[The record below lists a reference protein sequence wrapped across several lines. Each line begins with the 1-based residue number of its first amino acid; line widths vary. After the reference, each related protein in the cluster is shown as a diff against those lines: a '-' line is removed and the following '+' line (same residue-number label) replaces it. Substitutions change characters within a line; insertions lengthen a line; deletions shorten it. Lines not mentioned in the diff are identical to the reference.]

1 MNYIDPSGHWPS
13 VPTESTIVR
22 RDDIPITN
30 DSNAQSIDW
39 DEWVDSLGG
48 DYSQK
53 EKNHI
58 VEAMKVAEMAG
69 VMQSCNGMDGMS
81 HDTDA
86 VDFILNFVLG
96 ATGAFINSGGGLWY
110 KITDAINDLYGKDY
124 ETPIEYLESISTNKL
139 AFNLGRLVGDI
150 GSLIMGLKL
159 ISIGGGGA
167 LGGAVT
173 SLATGGV
180 SLTVSATSIAVA
192 AEGLNI
198 TITAAGDVAL
208 AVRALGIAVS
218 QSSGNKGDSKPELTS
233 SIDKDPRL
241 VKAAEEMGKNE
252 RVQQEANH
260 LIDELLKGNE
270 NPGLGSKNLF
280 KDVSYLR
287 GRNGAR
293 VFYRKTATGYE
304 ILGKADKANEQ
315 TVINIL
321 KKLYE

>member
-192 AEGLNI
+192 AEGLNM
-198 TITAAGDVAL
+198 TVTAAGDIIVA
-208 AVRALGIAVS
+208 V
-218 QSSGNKGDSKPELTS
+218 
-233 SIDKDPRL
+233 
-241 VKAAEEMGKNE
+241 
-252 RVQQEANH
+252 
-260 LIDELLKGNE
+260 
-270 NPGLGSKNLF
+270 
-280 KDVSYLR
+280 
-287 GRNGAR
+287 
-293 VFYRKTATGYE
+293 TATGTIISQMSSSKGSE
-304 ILGKADKANEQ
+304 SGSGKADSDSKEVNVPKNVERQAKKLSPEAKKGYDKAIDALKSGDTRGLNDHPLSGNRSGQRAIDIKGTGKGRGAGRIIYEYGENGE
-315 TVINIL
+315 INIIEIL
-321 KKLYE
+321 TDHNY